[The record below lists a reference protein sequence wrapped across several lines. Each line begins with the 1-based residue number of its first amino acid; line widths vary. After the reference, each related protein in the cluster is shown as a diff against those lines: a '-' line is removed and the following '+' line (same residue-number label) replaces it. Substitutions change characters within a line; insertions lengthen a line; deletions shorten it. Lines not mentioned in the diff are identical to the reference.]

1 MDRERELIRI
11 RRILED
17 APRLAWT
24 PQALAIAQGAVAGIL
39 LAQSL
44 LGGSEVYQA
53 IAPLARALALTMS
66 EGSLEEILRHELCMP
81 EA

>member
-53 IAPLARALALTMS
+53 VAPLARALTMS
-66 EGSLEEILRHELCMP
+66 EGSLDEILRHELCMP